1 MRRHGVAV
9 PGGRRR
15 AWRSTLGMLA
25 CLVVALAVSAC
36 DREAAKARE
45 AETARVAL
53 AQTETT
59 ATRARELPATGL
71 WSEEHL
77 ADRLLRAG
85 VAPRRAEV
93 QPKGPEW
100 MRRAPIVYNAGGGEV
115 YAWIY
120 RDSTERRAVTDGLD
134 SALATPEGKAAPF
147 PMPYRVVWQANL
159 AAVIFGGSETNQD
172 RIALALQ
179 AGLRTAPAR

>member
-1 MRRHGVAV
+1 MRQGLQTGS
-9 PGGRRR
+9 PRR
-15 AWRSTLGMLA
+15 SV
-25 CLVVALAVSAC
+25 LVLSALAVLGGC

-45 AETARVAL
+45 VEAARVAL

-93 QPKGPEW
+93 QPTGPEW
-100 MRRAPIVYNAGGGEV
+100 MRRAPLVYNAGGGEV

-120 RDSTERRAVTDGLD
+120 RDSTERRAVTGTLD
-134 SALATPEGKAAPF
+134 SLTSAPSGTVSPF
-147 PMPYRVVWQANL
+147 PQPYRVVWQANL
-159 AAVIFGGSETNQD
+159 AAVIVGGSETNQD

-179 AGLRTAPAR
+179 AGLRTASTP

>member
-1 MRRHGVAV
+1 MRQSLHSRIPAHSLLVLGCVAV
-9 PGGRRR
+9 
-15 AWRSTLGMLA
+15 LG
-25 CLVVALAVSAC
+25 AC

-59 ATRARELPATGL
+59 AKRAQELPATGL
-71 WSEEHL
+71 WSEAHL
-77 ADRLLRAG
+77 ADRLLRSG

-100 MRRAPIVYNAGGGEV
+100 MRRAPLVYNAGGGEV

-120 RDSTERRAVTDGLD
+120 RDSTERRAVTDALD
-134 SALATPEGKAAPF
+134 SLSAAPAGSAAPF
-147 PMPYRVVWQANL
+147 PQPYRVVWQANL
-159 AAVIFGGSETNQD
+159 AAVIVGGSETNQD

-179 AGLRTAPAR
+179 AGLRTAPVP

>member
-1 MRRHGVAV
+1 MTLPVVAV
-9 PGGRRR
+9 PGGGRR
-15 AWRSTLGMLA
+15 AWRSLSRLFAG
-25 CLVVALAVSAC
+25 VALLLAVSAC

-100 MRRAPIVYNAGGGEV
+100 MRRAPLVYNAGGGEV

-120 RDSTERRAVTDGLD
+120 RDSTERRAVTDALD
-134 SALATPEGKAAPF
+134 SLSAAPAGAVAPF
-147 PMPYRVVWQANL
+147 PQPYRVVWQANL
-159 AAVIFGGSETNQD
+159 AAVIVGGSETNQD

-179 AGLRTAPAR
+179 AGLRTAPTP

>member
-1 MRRHGVAV
+1 MRRCSQTRFTA
-9 PGGRRR
+9 
-15 AWRSTLGMLA
+15 RSLLVLSCVTSLG
-25 CLVVALAVSAC
+25 AC
-36 DREAAKARE
+36 DRETATSRE
-45 AETARVAL
+45 AERARVAL
-53 AQTETT
+53 AQSETT

-93 QPKGPEW
+93 QPEGPEW
-100 MRRAPIVYNAGGGEV
+100 MRRAPLVYNAGGGEV

-134 SALATPEGKAAPF
+134 SLSATPRGVVAPF
-147 PMPYRVVWQANL
+147 PQPYRVVWQANL
-159 AAVIFGGSETNQD
+159 AAVIVGGSETNQD

-179 AGLRTAPAR
+179 AGLRTAPAP

>member
-1 MRRHGVAV
+1 MRHGRHERIVKCSV
-9 PGGRRR
+9 LML
-15 AWRSTLGMLA
+15 SSVVVLG
-25 CLVVALAVSAC
+25 AC
-36 DREAAKARE
+36 DREAAKTRE

-134 SALATPEGKAAPF
+134 SVSATPAGATMPF
-147 PMPYRVVWQANL
+147 AQPFRVVWQANL
-159 AAVIFGGSETNQD
+159 AAVILGGSETNQD

-179 AGLRTAPAR
+179 AGLRTAPAP